1 MKIGGIVLE
10 KIEINNGIENV
21 FAESM
26 SKLGTETAF
35 EVLAKAR
42 KLEAQGKEI
51 IHLEIGEPDFDTPQ
65 NIINAG
71 VKALQSGYTHYTPAS
86 GMPELKE
93 AIVKYAKRQK
103 NIEITEE
110 EVVVVPGGKPIMF
123 FSIMATTN
131 PGDEVIYPN
140 PGFPI
145 YESVIKFV
153 GGIPVPIQ
161 LKEEN
166 DFRLDVDELEKLIT
180 EKTKMI
186 IINSPQNPTGGVL
199 KSSDIER
206 IADLV
211 RGKNILV
218 LSDEIYDRMIYT
230 EDKPLS
236 IASLPGMKDWT
247 IILDGFSK
255 TYAMTGWRIGYGIMN
270 KVIAKKI
277 TQLMVNS
284 NSCTASF
291 TQMAAVEALNG
302 PQDDVVKMVN
312 EFKRRRDIMVDG
324 LNNIEG
330 VTCLRPI
337 GAFYVFPNVSSFGRS
352 SKEIADYLLNE
363 AGVAC
368 LAGTSFGEYGEGYL
382 RFSYANSVENI
393 EKALYKMK
401 EALSKLK

>member
-1 MKIGGIVLE
+1 MKEVE
-10 KIEINNGIENV
+10 KNKDIENI
-21 FAESM
+21 FAESI
-26 SKLGTETAF
+26 SRLGTETAF
-35 EVLAKAR
+35 EVLARAR
-42 KLEAQGKEI
+42 KLEELGKEI
-51 IHLEIGEPDFDTPQ
+51 VHLEIGEPDFDTPK

-71 VKALQSGYTHYTPAS
+71 VKALQGGYTHYTPAS
-86 GMPELKE
+86 GLPELKE
-93 AIVKYAKRQK
+93 SIIKYAKTQK
-103 NIEITEE
+103 NIEVNED

-123 FSIMATTN
+123 YSIMAVTN

-166 DFRLDVDELEKLIT
+166 QFRLDVDELEKLIT

-199 KSSDIER
+199 NSSDIEK
-206 IADLV
+206 IANLV

-270 KVIAKKI
+270 KLIAQKI
-277 TQLMVNS
+277 TKLMVNS
-284 NSCTASF
+284 NSCTAAF
-291 TQMAAVEALNG
+291 TQMAAAEALNG
-302 PQDDVVKMVN
+302 PQDDVVKMIS

-337 GAFYVFPNVSSFGRS
+337 GAFYVFPNVSSFGKS

-382 RFSYANSVENI
+382 RLSYANSVENI
-393 EKALYKMK
+393 EKALIKMK

>member
-1 MKIGGIVLE
+1 MKEVE
-10 KIEINNGIENV
+10 KNKDIENI
-21 FAESM
+21 FAESI
-26 SKLGTETAF
+26 SRLGTETAF
-35 EVLAKAR
+35 EVLARAR
-42 KLEAQGKEI
+42 KLEALGKEI
-51 IHLEIGEPDFDTPQ
+51 VHLEIGEPDFDTPK

-71 VKALQSGYTHYTPAS
+71 VKALQGGYTHYTPAS
-86 GMPELKE
+86 GLPELKE
-93 AIVKYAKRQK
+93 SIIKYAKTQK
-103 NIEITEE
+103 NIEVNED

-123 FSIMATTN
+123 YSIMAVTN

-166 DFRLDVDELEKLIT
+166 QFRLDVDELEKLIT

-199 KSSDIER
+199 NSSDIEK
-206 IADLV
+206 IANLV

-270 KVIAKKI
+270 KLIAQKI
-277 TQLMVNS
+277 TKLMVNS
-284 NSCTASF
+284 NSCTAAF
-291 TQMAAVEALNG
+291 TQMAAAEALNG
-302 PQDDVVKMVN
+302 PQDDVVKMVS

-337 GAFYVFPNVSSFGRS
+337 GAFYVFPNVSSFGKS

-382 RFSYANSVENI
+382 RLSYANSVENI
-393 EKALYKMK
+393 EKALIKMK